1 MLLILISWVYIAL
14 TTVNLGVALDKLLR
28 INAKDIAVTSI
39 LGLFS
44 VTAIASVWAVFGRI
58 GLEFHMA
65 LLALNL
71 ILGYCF
77 RESIAGVYI
86 SFWQQLKTLPQS
98 LKMILGINSLLIIA
112 QCASI
117 PYVIDNESYYIQTI
131 KWLNEY
137 GLVKGVANVH
147 VFLAQASGWH
157 ITQSAL
163 NFSFL
168 YGSFNDISGFCLLL
182 GNIFAIMR
190 LAGYFEGGNKHYLII
205 GMLPLANVL
214 LFQFISAPSP
224 DMPIYVFSF
233 IIFFYIFERYKTMDA
248 GTFTLITLLVLFSL
262 YIKTTA
268 AALVIVPMILFVKDF
283 KTLRPAIMQC
293 TLAGMIV
300 LALFITKNT
309 IVSGHPFFP
318 ITGYQF
324 ADNDYSL
331 PEHISKLYYSF
342 TKLCAYF
349 VTEKQFESMTISQKF
364 MQWLLLPKLHGLF
377 NKLVTVLVVVL
388 PFIIYKYYNRR
399 EAWFLYA
406 AMCAEL
412 VLLALSSP
420 QYRFFLNFVLL
431 FSFLIAAVIVTN
443 KKVILGVMWLS
454 TGLTAF
460 VLFVPINL
468 NHFTKNKFV
477 LESSTFSFGN
487 TIYPYKNTKYDNEFK
502 AVAKGN
508 LDYYTPVDVDF
519 FWASG
524 DGPLPCVNRKQL
536 RLFDKKHHVMPQ
548 MRTENIADGFYA
560 KDTNGEK

>member
-1 MLLILISWVYIAL
+1 MLLILISWIYIAL
-14 TTVNLGVALDKLLR
+14 TTICLGVALDKLLR
-28 INAKDIAVTSI
+28 VNNKDIAVAAI

-44 VTAIASVWAVFGRI
+44 VTVIASVWAVFGRI

-65 LLALNL
+65 LLTLNI

-77 RESIAGVYI
+77 RKSIAGIYHI
-86 SFWQQLKTLPQS
+86 FWQQLKTLPRS
-98 LKMILGINSLLIIA
+98 LKVILGINAVLIIA

-137 GLVKGVANVH
+137 GLVKGVANLH

-168 YGSFNDISGFCLLL
+168 YGSFNDISGYCLLL
-182 GNIFAIMR
+182 GNIFAITR

-205 GMLPLANVL
+205 GLLPLANVL
-214 LFQFISAPSP
+214 LFQFASAPSP

-268 AALVIVPMILFVKDF
+268 AALILIPMVLFLKDF
-283 KTLRPAIMQC
+283 KALRPALLQC
-293 TLAGMIV
+293 TLAGVAV
-300 LALFITKNT
+300 LALFIIKNT

-324 ADNDYSL
+324 AEYDYSL

-349 VTEKQFESMTISQKF
+349 VTEKQFESMTASQKF
-364 MQWLLLPKLHGLF
+364 VQWLMLPKLHGLF

-388 PFIIYKYYNRR
+388 PVIIWKYYNKR
-399 EAWFLYA
+399 EVRFLYLV
-406 AMCAEL
+406 MCAEL

-420 QYRFFLNFVLL
+420 QYRFFLNFVML
-431 FSFLIAAVIVTN
+431 FSFLIAAVIITN
-443 KKVILGVMWLS
+443 KKIILGMMWLS
-454 TGLTAF
+454 VGVTAF
-460 VLFVPINL
+460 VLFVPMNL
-468 NHFTKNKFV
+468 NRFTKNKFV

-487 TIYPYKNTKYDNEFK
+487 VIYPYKNTKYDTKFTLK
-502 AVAKGN
+502 VDGN
-508 LDYYTPVDVDF
+508 LHYHTPVKMDF

-524 DGPLPCVNRKQL
+524 DGPLPCINEKQVKYFFEKHKVLPQL
-536 RLFDKKHHVMPQ
+536 R
-548 MRTENIADGFYA
+548 TESIKDGFYA
-560 KDTNGEK
+560 EDITQYE